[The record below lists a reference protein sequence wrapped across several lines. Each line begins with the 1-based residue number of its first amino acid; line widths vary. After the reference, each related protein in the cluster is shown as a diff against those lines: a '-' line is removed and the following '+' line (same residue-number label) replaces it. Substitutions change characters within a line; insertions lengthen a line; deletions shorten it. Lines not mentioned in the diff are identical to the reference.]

1 MGIRRKFK
9 NVPNPG
15 FSRNGIHKRRTAQL
29 ISQVDHPRL
38 IPVLREIPSERTI
51 HGEFPRRDCTN
62 NDSPIPNR
70 KSAAARIPTRNG
82 ARFHREFARQGVM
95 GIVRCGR
102 NHSTTRGK
110 ERKGKKRECTVG
122 GYLIGYEQ
130 CGEITSYN
138 IANLMRLAIFPGIG
152 TLINIVAIIL
162 GSTIGVLLGSKM
174 SERTRELITDVL
186 GMTVILAAV
195 GALISLWS
203 KRFIHSLPT
212 GWTLLS
218 IMAALLMGGLIG
230 SAARIEDRLE
240 GMGERLRI
248 RFRASD
254 ESPFVEGFVLASLIF
269 AIGPLAI
276 LGSISDGMSTGID
289 QLILKSTLDF
299 FASMA
304 FAASLGWGVAL
315 SALPVGIY
323 QGFWTLIGVGLG
335 SILGGYQVDAMTAT
349 GGVLLLGIGLK
360 LLKIK
365 EIAVGNLLPA
375 LAVAPLFVWGLHAFT
390 R

>member
-1 MGIRRKFK
+1 M
-9 NVPNPG
+9 
-15 FSRNGIHKRRTAQL
+15 
-29 ISQVDHPRL
+29 
-38 IPVLREIPSERTI
+38 
-51 HGEFPRRDCTN
+51 
-62 NDSPIPNR
+62 
-70 KSAAARIPTRNG
+70 
-82 ARFHREFARQGVM
+82 
-95 GIVRCGR
+95 
-102 NHSTTRGK
+102 
-110 ERKGKKRECTVG
+110 
-122 GYLIGYEQ
+122 
-130 CGEITSYN
+130 
-138 IANLMRLAIFPGIG
+138 NLHIMFPGIG
-152 TLINIVAIIL
+152 TVVNVIAIIV
-162 GSTIGVLLGSKM
+162 GSTIGILVGGKM
-174 SERTRELITDVL
+174 SLRTRDLLTDVL
-186 GMTVILAAV
+186 GITVILGAA

-203 KRFIHSLPT
+203 KRFVDSLPT

-218 IMAALLMGGLIG
+218 ILAALLIGGLVG
-230 SAARIEDRLE
+230 AAARIEDRLDSL
-240 GMGERLRI
+240 GEKLRI

-254 ESPFVEGFVLASLIF
+254 ESHFVEGFVSASLIF

-304 FAASLGWGVAL
+304 FAASLGWGVAV

-335 SILGGYQVDAMTAT
+335 SILSGYQIDAMTAT

-360 LLKIK
+360 LLKMK

-375 LAVAPLFVWGLHAFT
+375 LAVAPLFVWGLHTLT